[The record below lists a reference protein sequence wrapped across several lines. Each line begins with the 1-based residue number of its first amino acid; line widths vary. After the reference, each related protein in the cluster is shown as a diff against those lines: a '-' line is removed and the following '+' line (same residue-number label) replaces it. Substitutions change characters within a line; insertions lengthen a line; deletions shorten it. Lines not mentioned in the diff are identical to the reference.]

1 MFNHI
6 IKYDYRDGVKLAKH
20 EIETWCGCNP
30 EFSDWLFQD
39 AQHALLVMEQGGRIM
54 PCKSCLKNIIK
65 TASNHE
71 ARADDSKGGCR
82 E

>member
-6 IKYDYRDGVKLAKH
+6 IKYEYRDGVKLAQH
-20 EIETWCGCNP
+20 EIETWCGRKP

-54 PCKSCLKNIIK
+54 PCKNCLKNIIK
-65 TASNHE
+65 TASNHD
-71 ARADDSKGGCR
+71 ASADDSEGGCR
-82 E
+82 K

>member
-20 EIETWCGCNP
+20 EIETWCGYKP
-30 EFSDWLFQD
+30 KFSDWLFQD
-39 AQHALLVMEQGGRIM
+39 AQHALLVMEQGGRII
-54 PCKSCLKNIIK
+54 PCKNCLKNIIR
-65 TASNHE
+65 TASNHD
-71 ARADDSKGGCR
+71 ASADDSEGGCR